1 MTTSSDQ
8 PREVCRYPGLG
19 ENLKPANVRGT
30 EGSPVGGTAMCGMTV
45 VAQRWRD
52 PSTMSPDITVMFSLD
67 PRGQQQTYA
76 QRAVGMR
83 SVAITR
89 ERTMVQ

>member
-1 MTTSSDQ
+1 MTASSDQ

-19 ENLKPANVRGT
+19 EKLKPANVRRT

-45 VAQRWRD
+45 VVQRWRD
-52 PSTMSPDITVMFSLD
+52 PSTMSPDITVMFSLY

-76 QRAVGMR
+76 QRAVCTR
-83 SVAITR
+83 SVATTS
-89 ERTMVQ
+89 ERTMMR